1 MTKKKSTNTKTTP
14 SASARLGQLRNA
26 ISRLSHPALILLV
39 IALIV
44 AANILSRLVTA
55 RIDLSRGQAYTLTD
69 SSKKIVSSITG
80 EPVKMTFYQSST
92 LPSQLQPV
100 ARDVRDLLTEYDR
113 AGNVQVSY
121 VDPVSTED
129 QQAAEAAGIVPLQFS
144 LTKRDQLEYSKGYFG
159 ILITRGKDT
168 QVVSQAIQLGDLEY
182 QISSAL
188 YKLTTKELPTVGLVG
203 DESVDPAQLEPLR
216 QLLSSQFT
224 LQSSATPEA
233 RTKALLIID
242 SGAKTYDE
250 GEIAKLTSYV
260 KGGGNAIFML
270 DGVTVD
276 ATLQPTAATHGLFDL
291 LKSFGI
297 TLQKDLVLSQ
307 QSEFINASAQAGGQ
321 FQVIVPY
328 YFWLKTATFNPE
340 ASFFSN
346 IQSISLPWASSLQ
359 LNKVNGVVTQELIQ
373 TSPVSWNQ
381 TENFTLD
388 PQAITDPK
396 PEQLKPFVVSAQ
408 STLEK
413 GGSVVVIPSSRFA
426 FAQFQPQNSGNLN
439 LLMNMV
445 SQFAAGGALSGIRQR
460 DVSIVPIPTL
470 ADNAREMVKYT
481 TILLF
486 PVLFA
491 AYGALRLYKRK

>member
-1 MTKKKSTNTKTTP
+1 MTKKKTTQVAPTKTRT
-14 SASARLGQLRNA
+14 
-26 ISRLSHPALILLV
+26 SRIVGLKRFVSKLSHPALILLV

-44 AANILSRLVTA
+44 AANIMSRLVTA

-69 SSKKIVSSITG
+69 SSKKIVSAISG

-121 VDPVSTED
+121 IDPVSTED

-159 ILITRGKDT
+159 IVIARGKDS

-182 QISSAL
+182 QISSAI

-203 DESVDPAQLEPLR
+203 DEGVDPAQLEPLR

-224 LQSSATPEA
+224 VQSSSTPEA
-233 RTKALLIID
+233 STKALLVVD
-242 SGAKTYDE
+242 SGAKTYEE

-276 ATLQPTAATHGLFDL
+276 PTLQAAEATHGLFDL
-291 LKSFGI
+291 LSSFGI
-297 TLQKDLVLSQ
+297 VLQKDLVLSQ

-340 ASFFSN
+340 VSFFSN
-346 IQSISLPWASSLQ
+346 IQSISMPWASSLQ
-359 LNKVNGVVTQELIQ
+359 LKKVNGVNTKELIQ
-373 TSPVSWNQ
+373 TSPVSWHQ

-396 PEQLKPFVVSAQ
+396 QSELKPFVIGAQ

-426 FAQFQPQNSGNLN
+426 FAQFQSQNSGNLN

-470 ADNAREMVKYT
+470 SDNAREMVKYT
-481 TILLF
+481 TILLL
-486 PVLFA
+486 PLLFV
-491 AYGALRLYKRK
+491 AYGALRLYKRR